1 MPNSN
6 SIAQAVDD
14 AVRSLEIKRN
24 STWILLSDALKGMAA
39 ADAIL
44 KTLHPKLFH
53 VACVAYYL
61 LHNCAIKVK
70 SHIEDVD
77 QLIVKVKL
85 AIVMNKIKQAK
96 FATIGWPPQHVVT
109 RWESWLMLPYIMQRI
124 CLK

>member
-24 STWILLSDALKGMAA
+24 SIWILLSDASKCMAA

-53 VACVAYYL
+53 VACVAYL

-70 SHIEDVD
+70 SHIKDVD
-77 QLIVKVKL
+77 QLIVKVNL
-85 AIVMNKIKQAK
+85 AIVTNKIRQAK
-96 FATIGWPPQHVVT
+96 FATIGWPPQPVVT